1 MRNPGWRV
9 VAAGTGINLAL
20 GILYAWS
27 IFKSAIEK
35 DFGWDP
41 ARLNDPYAVCCL
53 VFSFVMI
60 LGGRCQD
67 RFGPKWTAM
76 LGGVLVA
83 AGLGISSQSSDYL
96 VWVLGFG
103 VLAGIG
109 IGFGYSAA
117 TPPALK
123 WFPASMTGKI
133 AGVVVAGFG
142 LAPLYIAPLT
152 DLLLKKGG
160 VGFATLFYS
169 LFFLISVCGLA
180 MLLKNPEEKALGVG
194 KNSPALQVSVQPL
207 GLFVRKDFY
216 LLWMIYFIASG
227 AGLMVIS
234 SINGMAKKSMGEM
247 AFLAVVVLAL
257 GNASGRVMA
266 GFVSDKIGRKAT
278 LLGVTILQATCMLI
292 AVPVTETLS
301 FPILLVLLATA
312 IGFHYGANLCLFPAF
327 AKDLYGL
334 KNFGVNYGIL
344 FTAWG
349 AGGFVLSR
357 LQQMLKASSGN
368 FRSSFLVAAG
378 FLFVGALLTL
388 LLTSPRKQSWPD
400 FFFG

>member
-67 RFGPKWTAM
+67 RFGPKWTAL

-109 IGFGYSAA
+109 IGFGYSAT

-180 MLLKNPEEKALGVG
+180 MLLKNPEEKALVAG
-194 KNSPALQVSVQPL
+194 KNSPALQVSVQSL

-257 GNASGRVMA
+257 GNASGRVVA

-278 LLGVTILQATCMLI
+278 LLGVTILQAICMLL

-301 FPILLVLLATA
+301 FPIFLVLLATA

-368 FRSSFLVAAG
+368 FRSSFLVAAA
-378 FLFVGALLTL
+378 FLVVGALLTL
-388 LLTSPRKQSWPD
+388 LLDKPKKAVLA
-400 FFFG
+400 

>member
-53 VFSFVMI
+53 IFSFVMI

-180 MLLKNPEEKALGVG
+180 MLLKNPEEKALVAG

-207 GLFVRKDFY
+207 GLFIRKDFY

-257 GNASGRVMA
+257 GNASGRVVA
-266 GFVSDKIGRKAT
+266 GFVSDKVGRKVT
-278 LLGVTILQATCMLI
+278 LLGVTILQAICMLL

-368 FRSSFLVAAG
+368 FRSSFFVAAA
-378 FLFVGALLTL
+378 FLVVGALLTL
-388 LLTSPRKQSWPD
+388 LLDKPKKAVLA
-400 FFFG
+400 

>member
-67 RFGPKWTAM
+67 RFGPKWTAV

-180 MLLKNPEEKALGVG
+180 MLLKNPEEKALVAG
-194 KNSPALQVSVQPL
+194 KNSSALQVSVQPL

-257 GNASGRVMA
+257 GNSSGRVVA

-278 LLGVTILQATCMLI
+278 LLGVTILQAICMLL
-292 AVPVTETLS
+292 AVPATETLS
-301 FPILLVLLATA
+301 FPILLVLLATV

-368 FRSSFLVAAG
+368 FRSSFFVAAA
-378 FLFVGALLTL
+378 FLVVGALLTL
-388 LLTSPRKQSWPD
+388 LLDKPKKAVLA
-400 FFFG
+400 

>member
-1 MRNPGWRV
+1 MRNPGWK
-9 VAAGTGINLAL
+9 VALAGTGINLAL

-27 IFKSAIEK
+27 IFKSAIESS
-35 DFGWDP
+35 FGWDA

-83 AGLGISSQSSDYL
+83 AGLGICSQSSDYM

-103 VLAGIG
+103 ILAGIG

-123 WFPASMTGKI
+123 WFPASMTGKV

-152 DLLLKKGG
+152 DVLLKKGG

-169 LFFLISVCGLA
+169 LFFLISVCGFA
-180 MLLKNPEEKALGVG
+180 MLLRNPEERILPQGE
-194 KNSPALQVSVQPL
+194 KNPAEQVVVRPID
-207 GLFVRKDFY
+207 LFFRKEFY
-216 LLWMIYFIASG
+216 LLWLIYFIASG

-257 GNASGRVMA
+257 GNASGRVVA
-266 GFVSDKIGRKAT
+266 GFVSDKVGRKAT
-278 LLGVTILQATCMLI
+278 LLGVTILQAVCMLI
-292 AVPVTETLS
+292 AVPVTEAFSYPVL
-301 FPILLVLLATA
+301 IVLLATA
-312 IGFHYGANLCLFPAF
+312 IGFFYGANLCLFPAF
-327 AKDLYGL
+327 TKDLYGL

-349 AGGFVLSR
+349 VGGFVLSR
-357 LQQMLKASSGN
+357 LQQMFKASSGN
-368 FRSSFLVAAG
+368 FRSSFLVAAV
-378 FLFVGALLTL
+378 FLVVGAILTL
-388 LLTSPRKQSWPD
+388 LLEKPKKAVLA
-400 FFFG
+400 

>member
-67 RFGPKWTAM
+67 RFGPKWTAV

-123 WFPASMTGKI
+123 WFPASMTGKV

-180 MLLKNPEEKALGVG
+180 MLLKNPEEKALVAG

-207 GLFVRKDFY
+207 GLFGRKDFY

-257 GNASGRVMA
+257 GNASGRVIA

-278 LLGVTILQATCMLI
+278 LLGVTILQAICMLL

-301 FPILLVLLATA
+301 YPILLVLLATA

-368 FRSSFLVAAG
+368 FRSSFLVAAV
-378 FLFVGALLTL
+378 FLVVGALLTL
-388 LLTSPRKQSWPD
+388 LLDKPKKAVLA
-400 FFFG
+400 

>member
-67 RFGPKWTAM
+67 RFGPKWTAV

-152 DLLLKKGG
+152 DLLLRKGG
-160 VGFATLFYS
+160 VGFATVFYS

-180 MLLKNPEEKALGVG
+180 MLLKNPEEKALVAG

-216 LLWMIYFIASG
+216 LLWMLYFIASG

-257 GNASGRVMA
+257 GNASGRVVA

-278 LLGVTILQATCMLI
+278 LLGVTILQAICMLL

-368 FRSSFLVAAG
+368 FRSSFFVAAA
-378 FLFVGALLTL
+378 FLVVGALLTL
-388 LLTSPRKQSWPD
+388 LLDKPKKAVLA
-400 FFFG
+400 

>member
-67 RFGPKWTAM
+67 RFGPKWTAV

-103 VLAGIG
+103 VLSGIG

-180 MLLKNPEEKALGVG
+180 MLLKNPEEKALVAG
-194 KNSPALQVSVQPL
+194 KNSPALQVSVQSL

-257 GNASGRVMA
+257 GNASGRVVA

-278 LLGVTILQATCMLI
+278 LLGVTILQAICMLL

-368 FRSSFLVAAG
+368 FRSSFLVAAA
-378 FLFVGALLTL
+378 FLVVGALLTL
-388 LLTSPRKQSWPD
+388 LLDKPKKAVLA
-400 FFFG
+400 

>member
-67 RFGPKWTAM
+67 RFGPKWTAV

-123 WFPASMTGKI
+123 WFPASMTGKV

-152 DLLLKKGG
+152 DLLLKMGG

-194 KNSPALQVSVQPL
+194 ENSPALQVSVQPL

-257 GNASGRVMA
+257 GNASGRVVA

-278 LLGVTILQATCMLI
+278 LLGVTILQAICMLF

-368 FRSSFLVAAG
+368 FRSSFFVAAA
-378 FLFVGALLTL
+378 FLVVGALLTL
-388 LLTSPRKQSWPD
+388 LLDKPKKAVLA
-400 FFFG
+400 

>member
-67 RFGPKWTAM
+67 RFGPKWTAV

-123 WFPASMTGKI
+123 WFPASMTGKV

-180 MLLKNPEEKALGVG
+180 MLLKNPEEKALVAG
-194 KNSPALQVSVQPL
+194 KNSPVMQVSVQPL

-216 LLWMIYFIASG
+216 LLWVIYFIASG

-257 GNASGRVMA
+257 GNASGRVVA

-278 LLGVTILQATCMLI
+278 LLGVTILQAICMLL

-368 FRSSFLVAAG
+368 FRSSFLVAAA
-378 FLFVGALLTL
+378 FLVVGALLTL
-388 LLTSPRKQSWPD
+388 LLDKPKKAVLA
-400 FFFG
+400 

>member
-67 RFGPKWTAM
+67 RFGPKWTAV

-180 MLLKNPEEKALGVG
+180 MLLKNPEEKALVAG

-207 GLFVRKDFY
+207 GLFFRKDFY

-257 GNASGRVMA
+257 GNASGRVVA
-266 GFVSDKIGRKAT
+266 GFVSDKVGRKVT
-278 LLGVTILQATCMLI
+278 LLGVTILQAICMLL

-368 FRSSFLVAAG
+368 FRSSFFVAAA
-378 FLFVGALLTL
+378 FLVVGALLTL
-388 LLTSPRKQSWPD
+388 LLDKPKKAVLA
-400 FFFG
+400 

>member
-67 RFGPKWTAM
+67 RFGPKWTAV

-257 GNASGRVMA
+257 GNASGRVVA

-278 LLGVTILQATCMLI
+278 LLGVTILQAICMLL

-368 FRSSFLVAAG
+368 FRSSFLVAAA
-378 FLFVGALLTL
+378 FLVVGALLTL
-388 LLTSPRKQSWPD
+388 LLDKPKKAVLA
-400 FFFG
+400 

>member
-194 KNSPALQVSVQPL
+194 KNSPALQASVQPL

-278 LLGVTILQATCMLI
+278 LLGVTILQAICMLL

-388 LLTSPRKQSWPD
+388 LLDKPKKAVLA
-400 FFFG
+400 

>member
-257 GNASGRVMA
+257 GNAFGRVVA

-278 LLGVTILQATCMLI
+278 LLGVTILQAICMLL

-368 FRSSFLVAAG
+368 FRSSFLVAAA
-378 FLFVGALLTL
+378 FLVVGALLTL
-388 LLTSPRKQSWPD
+388 LLDKPKKAVLA
-400 FFFG
+400 

>member
-67 RFGPKWTAM
+67 RFGPKWTAV

-278 LLGVTILQATCMLI
+278 LLGVTILQAICMLL

-388 LLTSPRKQSWPD
+388 LLDKPKKAVLA
-400 FFFG
+400 

>member
-67 RFGPKWTAM
+67 RFGPKWTAV

-180 MLLKNPEEKALGVG
+180 MLLKNPEEKAVVAG
-194 KNSPALQVSVQPL
+194 KNSPSLQVSVQPL

-234 SINGMAKKSMGEM
+234 SINGMAKKSMGGM

-257 GNASGRVMA
+257 GNASGRVVA

-278 LLGVTILQATCMLI
+278 LLGVTILQAICMLL

-368 FRSSFLVAAG
+368 FRSSFLVAAA
-378 FLFVGALLTL
+378 FLVVGALLTL
-388 LLTSPRKQSWPD
+388 LLDKPKNAVLA
-400 FFFG
+400 

>member
-180 MLLKNPEEKALGVG
+180 MLLKNPEEKAVVEG
-194 KNSPALQVSVQPL
+194 KNSPALQVTVQPL
-207 GLFVRKDFY
+207 GLFVRKDLY

-257 GNASGRVMA
+257 GNASGRVVA
-266 GFVSDKIGRKAT
+266 GFVSDKVGRKAT
-278 LLGVTILQATCMLI
+278 LLGVTILQAICMLL

-368 FRSSFLVAAG
+368 FRSSFFVAAA
-378 FLFVGALLTL
+378 FLVVGALLTL
-388 LLTSPRKQSWPD
+388 LLDKPKKAVLA
-400 FFFG
+400 

>member
-67 RFGPKWTAM
+67 RFGPKWTAL

-180 MLLKNPEEKALGVG
+180 MLLKNPEEKALVAG

-207 GLFVRKDFY
+207 GLFFRKDFY

-257 GNASGRVMA
+257 GNASGRVVA

-278 LLGVTILQATCMLI
+278 LLGVTILQAICMLL

-368 FRSSFLVAAG
+368 FRSSFFVAAA
-378 FLFVGALLTL
+378 FLVVGALLTL
-388 LLTSPRKQSWPD
+388 LLDKPKKAVLA
-400 FFFG
+400 

>member
-1 MRNPGWRV
+1 
-9 VAAGTGINLAL
+9 LAL

-67 RFGPKWTAM
+67 RFGPKWTAV

-278 LLGVTILQATCMLI
+278 LLGVTILQAICMLL

-388 LLTSPRKQSWPD
+388 LLDKPKKAVLA
-400 FFFG
+400 

>member
-1 MRNPGWRV
+1 MRNPGWKV

-103 VLAGIG
+103 VLSGIG

-180 MLLKNPEEKALGVG
+180 ILLKNPEEKALVAG

-257 GNASGRVMA
+257 GNASGRVVA

-278 LLGVTILQATCMLI
+278 LLGVTILQAICMLL

-368 FRSSFLVAAG
+368 FRSSFLVAAA

-388 LLTSPRKQSWPD
+388 LLDKPKKAVLA
-400 FFFG
+400 

>member
-67 RFGPKWTAM
+67 RFGPKWTAL

-123 WFPASMTGKI
+123 WFPASMTGKV

-180 MLLKNPEEKALGVG
+180 MLLKNPEEKAVVEG

-257 GNASGRVMA
+257 GNASGRVVA
-266 GFVSDKIGRKAT
+266 GFVSDKVGRKAT
-278 LLGVTILQATCMLI
+278 LLGVTILQAICMLL

-368 FRSSFLVAAG
+368 FRSSFLVAAA
-378 FLFVGALLTL
+378 FLVVGALLTL
-388 LLTSPRKQSWPD
+388 LLDKPKKAVLA
-400 FFFG
+400 

>member
-67 RFGPKWTAM
+67 RFGPKWTAV

-123 WFPASMTGKI
+123 WFPASMTGKV

-180 MLLKNPEEKALGVG
+180 MLLKNPEEKALVPG

-257 GNASGRVMA
+257 GNASGRVVA

-278 LLGVTILQATCMLI
+278 LLGVTILQAICMLL

-368 FRSSFLVAAG
+368 FRSSFFVAAA
-378 FLFVGALLTL
+378 FLVVGALLTL
-388 LLTSPRKQSWPD
+388 LLDKPKKAVLA
-400 FFFG
+400 

>member
-67 RFGPKWTAM
+67 RFGPKWTAV

-123 WFPASMTGKI
+123 WFPASMTGKV

-180 MLLKNPEEKALGVG
+180 MLLKNPEEKAVVAG

-257 GNASGRVMA
+257 GNASGRVVA
-266 GFVSDKIGRKAT
+266 GFVSDKVGRKVT
-278 LLGVTILQATCMLI
+278 LLGVTILQAICMLL

-301 FPILLVLLATA
+301 FPILLVLLAAA

-334 KNFGVNYGIL
+334 NNFGVNYGIL

-368 FRSSFLVAAG
+368 FRSSFLVAAA
-378 FLFVGALLTL
+378 FLVVGALLTL
-388 LLTSPRKQSWPD
+388 LLDKPKNAVLA
-400 FFFG
+400 

>member
-67 RFGPKWTAM
+67 RFGPKWTAV

-180 MLLKNPEEKALGVG
+180 MLLKNPEEKALVAG

-257 GNASGRVMA
+257 GNASGRVVA

-278 LLGVTILQATCMLI
+278 LLGVTILQAICMLL

-368 FRSSFLVAAG
+368 FRSSFLVAAA
-378 FLFVGALLTL
+378 FLVVGALLTL
-388 LLTSPRKQSWPD
+388 LLDKPKKAVLA
-400 FFFG
+400 

>member
-67 RFGPKWTAM
+67 KFGPKWTAM

-180 MLLKNPEEKALGVG
+180 ILLKNPEEKALVAG

-257 GNASGRVMA
+257 GNASGRVVA
-266 GFVSDKIGRKAT
+266 GFVSDKVGRKAT
-278 LLGVTILQATCMLI
+278 LLGVTILQAICMLL

-368 FRSSFLVAAG
+368 FRSSFLVAAA
-378 FLFVGALLTL
+378 FLVVGALLTL
-388 LLTSPRKQSWPD
+388 LLDKPKKAVLA
-400 FFFG
+400 

>member
-123 WFPASMTGKI
+123 WFPASMTGKV

-194 KNSPALQVSVQPL
+194 KNSPALQVTVQPL

-257 GNASGRVMA
+257 GNASGRVVA

-278 LLGVTILQATCMLI
+278 LLGVTILQAICMLL

-368 FRSSFLVAAG
+368 FRSSFLVAAA
-378 FLFVGALLTL
+378 FLVVGALLTL
-388 LLTSPRKQSWPD
+388 LLDKPKKAVLA
-400 FFFG
+400 

>member
-67 RFGPKWTAM
+67 RFGPKWTAV

-180 MLLKNPEEKALGVG
+180 MLLKNPEEKALVAG

-207 GLFVRKDFY
+207 GLFFRKDFY

-257 GNASGRVMA
+257 GNASGRVVA
-266 GFVSDKIGRKAT
+266 GFVSDKVGRKAT
-278 LLGVTILQATCMLI
+278 LLGVTILQAICMLL

-368 FRSSFLVAAG
+368 FRSSFFVAAA
-378 FLFVGALLTL
+378 FLVVGALLTL
-388 LLTSPRKQSWPD
+388 LLDKPKKAVLA
-400 FFFG
+400 

>member
-180 MLLKNPEEKALGVG
+180 MLLKNPEEKALVAG

-257 GNASGRVMA
+257 GNASGRVVA
-266 GFVSDKIGRKAT
+266 GFVSDKVGRKAT
-278 LLGVTILQATCMLI
+278 LLGVTILQAICMLL

-368 FRSSFLVAAG
+368 FRSSFFVAAA
-378 FLFVGALLTL
+378 FLVVGALLTL
-388 LLTSPRKQSWPD
+388 LLDKPKKAVLA
-400 FFFG
+400 

>member
-67 RFGPKWTAM
+67 RFGPKWTAV

-180 MLLKNPEEKALGVG
+180 MLLKNPEEKALVAG

-257 GNASGRVMA
+257 GNASGRVVA
-266 GFVSDKIGRKAT
+266 GFVSDKVGRKAT
-278 LLGVTILQATCMLI
+278 LLGVTILQAICMLL

-368 FRSSFLVAAG
+368 FRSSFLVAAA
-378 FLFVGALLTL
+378 FLVVGALLTL
-388 LLTSPRKQSWPD
+388 LLDKPKKAVLA
-400 FFFG
+400 

>member
-67 RFGPKWTAM
+67 RFGPKWTAV

-123 WFPASMTGKI
+123 WFPASMTGKV

-180 MLLKNPEEKALGVG
+180 MLLKNPEEKAVVAG
-194 KNSPALQVSVQPL
+194 KNSPALQVTVQPL

-257 GNASGRVMA
+257 GNASGRVVA

-278 LLGVTILQATCMLI
+278 LLGVTILQAICMLL

-368 FRSSFLVAAG
+368 FRSSFFVAAA
-378 FLFVGALLTL
+378 FLVVGALLTL
-388 LLTSPRKQSWPD
+388 LLDKPKKAVLA
-400 FFFG
+400 

>member
-67 RFGPKWTAM
+67 RFGPKWTAV

-180 MLLKNPEEKALGVG
+180 MLLKNPEEKALVAG
-194 KNSPALQVSVQPL
+194 KNLPTPQVSVQPL

-257 GNASGRVMA
+257 GNAFGRVVA

-278 LLGVTILQATCMLI
+278 LLGVTILQAICMLL

-368 FRSSFLVAAG
+368 FRSSFLVAAA
-378 FLFVGALLTL
+378 FLVVGALLTL
-388 LLTSPRKQSWPD
+388 LLDKPKKAVLA
-400 FFFG
+400 

>member
-123 WFPASMTGKI
+123 WFPASMTGKV

-180 MLLKNPEEKALGVG
+180 MLLKNPEEKALVAG

-257 GNASGRVMA
+257 GNASGRVVA
-266 GFVSDKIGRKAT
+266 GFVSDKVGRKAT
-278 LLGVTILQATCMLI
+278 LLWVTILQAICMLL

-312 IGFHYGANLCLFPAF
+312 IGFHYGANLCLFPVF

-368 FRSSFLVAAG
+368 FRSSFLVAAA
-378 FLFVGALLTL
+378 FLVVGALLTL
-388 LLTSPRKQSWPD
+388 LLDKPKKAVLA
-400 FFFG
+400 

>member
-67 RFGPKWTAM
+67 RFGPKWTAV

-123 WFPASMTGKI
+123 WFPASMTGKV

-180 MLLKNPEEKALGVG
+180 MLLKNPEEKAVVEG

-257 GNASGRVMA
+257 GNASGRVVA

-278 LLGVTILQATCMLI
+278 LLGVTILQAICMLL

-368 FRSSFLVAAG
+368 FRSSFFVAAA
-378 FLFVGALLTL
+378 FLVVGALLTL
-388 LLTSPRKQSWPD
+388 LLDKPKKAVLA
-400 FFFG
+400 

>member
-67 RFGPKWTAM
+67 RFGPKWTAV

-257 GNASGRVMA
+257 GNASGRVVA

-278 LLGVTILQATCMLI
+278 LLGVTILQAICMLL

-368 FRSSFLVAAG
+368 FRSSFFVAAA
-378 FLFVGALLTL
+378 FLVVGALLTL
-388 LLTSPRKQSWPD
+388 LLDKPKKAVLA
-400 FFFG
+400 

>member
-67 RFGPKWTAM
+67 RFGPKWTAV

-180 MLLKNPEEKALGVG
+180 MLLKNPEEKALVAG
-194 KNSPALQVSVQPL
+194 KKSPALQVSVQPL

-257 GNASGRVMA
+257 GNASGRVVA

-278 LLGVTILQATCMLI
+278 LLGVTILQAICMLL

-388 LLTSPRKQSWPD
+388 LLDKPKKAVLA
-400 FFFG
+400 

>member
-1 MRNPGWRV
+1 MRNPGWK
-9 VAAGTGINLAL
+9 VALAGTGINLAL

-27 IFKSAIEK
+27 IFKSAIESS
-35 DFGWDP
+35 FGWDA

-123 WFPASMTGKI
+123 WFPASMTGKV

-180 MLLKNPEEKALGVG
+180 MLLKNPEEKALVAG

-257 GNASGRVMA
+257 GNASGRVVA
-266 GFVSDKIGRKAT
+266 GFVSDKVGRKAT
-278 LLGVTILQATCMLI
+278 LLGVTILQAICMLL

-368 FRSSFLVAAG
+368 FRSSFFVAAA
-378 FLFVGALLTL
+378 FLVVGALLTL
-388 LLTSPRKQSWPD
+388 LLDKPKKAVLA
-400 FFFG
+400 